1 MATTAA
7 RKCVLV
13 IKQFRNQ
20 LWVQALSKK
29 GVLLAQ
35 VHKSFDPLHAKE
47 GLLEYDALSVIYS
60 LRSLINSLYTDHK
73 IKPQN
78 IESISIVT
86 QEQFFLLWDKVTGH
100 PLTPLIDR
108 DCMRAREERV
118 FFIKSTLTDLIQE
131 QARFAISPQSPALK
145 FKCVLEQDP
154 ELKTKIERGQ
164 VKFGT
169 LDTWFLYHLTGQ
181 EQHLTDISNAAKT
194 QFYNPVDRK
203 WDSILCEEWG
213 ATPSMMPKVLPS
225 QASYGETK
233 GFVPLK
239 DGIPIQFVAIEQVA
253 TLSACY
259 GWQQGAGHLHFGE
272 EPRLLIHLGSD
283 FSAIKPDQDQFVVF
297 VQNNQVM
304 LALDVPLISW
314 RLLMGCFGK
323 SVNGHVLDPDLM
335 LFSKT
340 LPLIVPFK
348 RQHQSRVSSDDLFSI
363 IGVFDGMTEEDT
375 EASVLI
381 SLVHLIKDTLD
392 QNEKRMG
399 GRLKQLSV
407 DGDLAQSSF
416 FRQILADM
424 VQMGVQTY
432 HHRYL
437 TMLAAL
443 VSLEGADVMSEKER
457 KKLYGVDEMVTPNL
471 DPLSS
476 FSRHQ
481 NWQSTCG

>member
-1 MATTAA
+1 MAAA
-7 RKCVLV
+7 TSRKCVLV
-13 IKQFRNQ
+13 VKQLHNQ
-20 LWVQALSKK
+20 LSLQVLSKK
-29 GVLLAQ
+29 GVLMAQ
-35 VHKSFDPLHAKE
+35 VSGSFDALYSKK
-47 GLLEYDALSVIYS
+47 GYLEYDALSVIYT

-73 IKPQN
+73 LKPQH
-78 IESISIVT
+78 IESMSIVT

-100 PLTPLIDR
+100 PITPLIDR
-108 DCMRAREERV
+108 DCMRAKEERV
-118 FFIKSTLTDLIQE
+118 FFIKSSLTDLIQD
-131 QARFAISPQSPALK
+131 QAGFAISPQSPALK

-154 ELKTKIERGQ
+154 DIRQKIDRGQ

-169 LDTWFLYHLTGQ
+169 LDSWFLYHLTGQ

-203 WDSILCEEWG
+203 WDAILCQEWG
-213 ATPSMMPKVLPS
+213 ATTAMMPKVLPS
-225 QASYGETK
+225 QAAYGETK
-233 GFVPLK
+233 GFVPLR
-239 DGIPIQFVAIEQVA
+239 DGIPIEFVAVEQVA
-253 TLSACY
+253 TVSACY
-259 GWQQGAGHLHFGE
+259 GWQQGAGHLHFGD

-283 FSAIKPDQDQFVVF
+283 FSSIKRDQDQFVVF
-297 VQNNQVM
+297 VQQNQVM
-304 LALDVPLISW
+304 VALDVPLISW

-323 SVNGHVLDPDLM
+323 QSNGHILDPDLA
-335 LFSKT
+335 LFSKS
-340 LPLIVPFK
+340 LPMIVPFK

-363 IGVFDGMTEEDT
+363 IGVFDGMTEADT

-392 QNEKRMG
+392 QYEKVMG

-407 DGDLAQSSF
+407 DGDLAQSQF

-432 HHRYL
+432 HHRFL

-443 VSLEGADVMSEKER
+443 VAVQGDDGMTEKER
-457 KKLYGVDEMVTPNL
+457 KKFYGLDELVLPNL

-481 NWQSTCG
+481 NWQSAC